1 MTTPTT
7 AKTETTT
14 AKGGEFEVLLI
25 SDDLEPGYG
34 VIVPALPGCLSQG
47 DDREEALA
55 MAMDAIQCH
64 LAPPYH
70 RPIAPA
76 GEKDRLIAE
85 YTADGCR
92 VELATVRV
100 IV

>member
-1 MTTPTT
+1 MTTPSAAHREVDET
-7 AKTETTT
+7 AAE
-14 AKGGEFEVLLI
+14 EFEVLLI
-25 SDDLEPGYG
+25 SDDLDPGYG
-34 VIVPALPGCLSQG
+34 VIVPALPGCVSQG

-55 MAMDAIQCH
+55 MAMDAIQCY
-64 LAPPYH
+64 LAPPYP

-76 GEKDRLIAE
+76 GEKERLIAE